1 MKYTKPKLPNKTYQ
15 KKPNKPNLPNK
26 TNPTK
31 PIKPNVSN
39 IPNQSYQTEPIK
51 QNHPNKTYQIKHTKP
66 RLPIHMYPT
75 KTNKLNLGAFQ
86 QLRHLMTRVRGDKTR
101 ADTALSHG
109 PPHPKYAYCCYKLS
123 QCLADMFVPVYRLV
137 QTCLFSS
144 VR

>member
-86 QLRHLMTRVRGDKTR
+86 QLRHLMTRVRGDNKISRGGGGPANVDFVLQVGGVTNE
-101 ADTALSHG
+101 ALFETTMLCATTH
-109 PPHPKYAYCCYKLS
+109 L
-123 QCLADMFVPVYRLV
+123 
-137 QTCLFSS
+137 T
-144 VR
+144 